1 MKKILILSVTN
12 TESGAINTYP
22 MYIEY
27 IENANLSEAIEQIR
41 QKYIDEYINDN
52 LAFLTEKEQAEHKER
67 LLKCN
72 LEDTVWHIEGDDV
85 LSLYELTILDPETLS
100 TKIIT
105 GHYK

>member
-12 TESGAINTYP
+12 TESGTINTYP

-27 IENANLSEAIEQIR
+27 IENANLTEEVEQLR

-52 LAFLTEKEQAEHKER
+52 LVFLTEEEQEEHR
-67 LLKCN
+67 QMLLGCN

-85 LSLYELTILDPETLS
+85 LSLFELTILDPETLS
-100 TKIIT
+100 TRIIT
-105 GHYK
+105 DTYK

>member
-12 TESGAINTYP
+12 TESGIINTYP
-22 MYIEY
+22 IHLE
-27 IENANLSEAIEQIR
+27 EGANLAESVEQLR

-52 LAFLTEKEQAEHKER
+52 LIFLTEEEKEEHR
-67 LLKCN
+67 QWLLGCS

-85 LSLYELTILDPETLS
+85 LSLHELTILDPETLN

-105 GHYK
+105 DNYK

>member
-12 TESGAINTYP
+12 TESGTINTYS
-22 MYIEY
+22 MHLE
-27 IENANLSEAIEQIR
+27 EDTNLPETVEQIR

-52 LAFLTEKEQAEHKER
+52 LVFLTEEEREEHR
-67 LLKCN
+67 QMLLKCN

-100 TKIIT
+100 TAIIT
-105 GHYK
+105 HNYK